1 MTLVD
6 IDLLFSGATTNCKY
20 RGIENVLF
28 SNTAFLLKNSNL
40 HPWQTSWYSWIC
52 NIKILTDIFLPLL
65 DGYLITLNY

>member
-40 HPWQTSWYSWIC
+40 HPWQRLVG
-52 NIKILTDIFLPLL
+52 ILGFVISKF
-65 DGYLITLNY
+65 